1 MTWCRRSDDAFA
13 AVLEEARAPESL
25 YGAEAHTGILRLLT
39 LAGRISFGEAIGSL
53 VPWER
58 ALVELL
64 LGREDVRLVAP
75 EDANLAGA
83 NVLVVHSDFGKLSLY
98 RLDEELPEGATV
110 VASMRVGA
118 ELLDRADEIAAEED
132 GLERQ
137 ERAEL
142 FGWLEHLEADGRL
155 GATGVR

>member
-25 YGAEAHTGILRLLT
+25 YRAPAGEGILRLLT

-64 LGREDVRLVAP
+64 FGREDVRLVTA
-75 EDANLAGA
+75 EDAGCVGA
-83 NVLVVHSDFGKLSLY
+83 NVLVVHSEFGKLSLY
-98 RLDEELPEGATV
+98 RREEELPEGA
-110 VASMRVGA
+110 
-118 ELLDRADEIAAEED
+118 
-132 GLERQ
+132 
-137 ERAEL
+137 
-142 FGWLEHLEADGRL
+142 
-155 GATGVR
+155 